1 MKHISKIIIL
11 ALPLILTAQ
20 SSVVGKSR
28 VEDRARWEGLRERM
42 EAAVERGEI
51 TREQADKRYAGLRAR
66 LAGTRTE
73 RRDPIMENHYEK
85 LGSSDLGLIKN
96 GLLDQGIPASQLDAV
111 LGGMLRLVHA
121 AKTDGENF
129 KMNPRIEIYFKD
141 RLGLTDAQTEY
152 VMGYSRRIAARDQ

>member
-11 ALPLILTAQ
+11 AFPLILTAQ
-20 SSVVGKSR
+20 STVVGKSH
-28 VEDRARWEGLRERM
+28 VEDRARWEGLRERI
-42 EAAVERGEI
+42 EIAVERGEL
-51 TREQADKRYAGLRAR
+51 TREEADERYARYRAKLTR
-66 LAGTRTE
+66 TRTE

-85 LGSSDLGLIKN
+85 LGISDLGLIKN

-121 AKTDGENF
+121 AKIDGENF

-141 RLGLTDAQTEY
+141 RLGLTDLQTEY
-152 VMGYSRRIAARDQ
+152 VMGYSRRIAAGN

>member
-1 MKHISKIIIL
+1 MKHISKITML

-20 SSVVGKSR
+20 SSVVGKSH
-28 VEDRARWEGLRERM
+28 VEDQAMWEGLRERI
-42 EAAVERGEI
+42 EIAVERGEL
-51 TREQADKRYAGLRAR
+51 TREQADERYARYRAR

-73 RRDPIMENHYEK
+73 RRDPVMENHYER
-85 LGSSDLGLIKN
+85 LGVNDLSLIKN
-96 GLLDQGIPASQLDAV
+96 GLLDQGIPVSQIDAV

-129 KMNPRIEIYFKD
+129 KMNPRIEVYFKD
-141 RLGLTDAQTEY
+141 RLGLTDLQTEY

>member
-11 ALPLILTAQ
+11 AFPLILTAQ
-20 SSVVGKSR
+20 STVVGKSH
-28 VEDRARWEGLRERM
+28 VEDRARWEGLRERI
-42 EAAVERGEI
+42 EIAVERGEL
-51 TREQADKRYAGLRAR
+51 TREEADERYARYRAK
-66 LAGTRTE
+66 LTGTRTE

-85 LGSSDLGLIKN
+85 FGISDLGLIKN

-121 AKTDGENF
+121 AKIDGENF

-141 RLGLTDAQTEY
+141 RLGLTDTQTEY
-152 VMGYSRRIAARDQ
+152 VMGYSRRIAAGN

>member
-1 MKHISKIIIL
+1 MKQISKIILLSI
-11 ALPLILTAQ
+11 PLSLTAQ
-20 SSVVGKSR
+20 SSIVGKSH
-28 VEDRARWEGLRERM
+28 VEDRARWEGVRERI
-42 EAAVERGEI
+42 EIAVERGEL
-51 TREQADKRYAGLRAR
+51 TREEADERYARYRAK

-85 LGSSDLGLIKN
+85 FGISDLGLIKN

-121 AKTDGENF
+121 AKIDGENF

-141 RLGLTDAQTEY
+141 RLSLTDLQTEY
-152 VMGYSRRIAARDQ
+152 VMGYSRRIADGN

>member
-1 MKHISKIIIL
+1 MKHISRIIIL

-20 SSVVGKSR
+20 SSIVGKSR
-28 VEDRARWEGLRERM
+28 VEDRARWEGLRERI
-42 EAAVERGEI
+42 EIAVERGEL
-51 TREQADKRYAGLRAR
+51 TREQADERYARYRAR
-66 LAGTRTE
+66 LAGARTE
-73 RRDPIMENHYEK
+73 RRDPVLENHYER
-85 LGSSDLGLIKN
+85 LGVNDLRLIKN

-121 AKTDGENF
+121 AKTDGKNF

>member
-20 SSVVGKSR
+20 SSIVGKSR
-28 VEDRARWEGLRERM
+28 VEDRARWEGVRERI
-42 EAAVERGEI
+42 EIAVERGEL
-51 TREQADKRYAGLRAR
+51 TREQADERYARYRAR

-73 RRDPIMENHYEK
+73 RRDPVMENHYER
-85 LGSSDLGLIKN
+85 LGVNDLSLIKT
-96 GLLDQGIPASQLDAV
+96 GLLDQGSPTSQLDAV

-121 AKTDGENF
+121 AKTDGKNF

>member
-1 MKHISKIIIL
+1 MKHISKIILLSI
-11 ALPLILTAQ
+11 PLSLTAQ
-20 SSVVGKSR
+20 SSIVGKSH
-28 VEDRARWEGLRERM
+28 VEDRARWEGVRERI
-42 EAAVERGEI
+42 EIAVERGEL
-51 TREQADKRYAGLRAR
+51 TREEADERYARYRAK

-85 LGSSDLGLIKN
+85 LGISDLGLIKN

-121 AKTDGENF
+121 AKIDGENF

-141 RLGLTDAQTEY
+141 RLGLTDLQTEY
-152 VMGYSRRIAARDQ
+152 VMGYSRRIAAGN

>member
-20 SSVVGKSR
+20 STVVGKSH
-28 VEDRARWEGLRERM
+28 VEDRARWEGIRERI
-42 EAAVERGEI
+42 EIAVERGEL
-51 TREQADKRYAGLRAR
+51 TREEADERYARYRAK
-66 LAGTRTE
+66 LTGTRTE

-85 LGSSDLGLIKN
+85 LGISDLGLIKN

-121 AKTDGENF
+121 AKIDGENF

-141 RLGLTDAQTEY
+141 RLGLTDLQTEY
-152 VMGYSRRIAARDQ
+152 VVGVSRRIAAGN

>member
-1 MKHISKIIIL
+1 MKHIRKIIIL

-20 SSVVGKSR
+20 SSMVGKSR
-28 VEDRARWEGLRERM
+28 VEDRARWEGLRERI
-42 EAAVERGEI
+42 EIAVERGEL
-51 TREQADKRYAGLRAR
+51 TREQADERYARYRAR
-66 LAGTRTE
+66 LAGARTE
-73 RRDPIMENHYEK
+73 RRDPVLENHYER
-85 LGSSDLGLIKN
+85 LGVNDLSLIKN

-121 AKTDGENF
+121 AKTDGKNF